1 MASQSQHHHKPTQ
14 PNRKD
19 LSYAQDHH
27 RRDHGRRTRR
37 PRHLD
42 CGQRRHQSH
51 HHALHGVYTDTYGA
65 ADQRLQLTC
74 KGVHDVKIGK
84 TADASFAID
93 KFHCKVSSVGTTP
106 KGNRQAP
113 FAPNQQL
120 TMSSF
125 GSGWNSDF
133 NGAAAT
139 SLTGQANAKGNA
151 FSAVATYANPYPVS

>member
-1 MASQSQHHHKPTQ
+1 MRKIIIAATTVAALAVPAISTAANVATSHITTPYTAS
-14 PNRKD
+14 
-19 LSYAQDHH
+19 
-27 RRDHGRRTRR
+27 
-37 PRHLD
+37 
-42 CGQRRHQSH
+42 
-51 HHALHGVYTDTYGA
+51 YTDTYGA
-65 ADQRLQLTC
+65 ADQGLQLTC